1 MAEDLP
7 RVIFAAKASEAS
19 ALPHMMIQPHLAV
32 GLLLAL
38 ATPALGFP
46 SLMNET
52 RIAACATGNCA
63 AMGGHGTP
71 QRVTQPGSVLTV
83 TGKTDGGTY
92 TPGET
97 LNLAIN
103 GNGQSLLAGYA
114 GGQVLDG
121 GQTGQGTITAP
132 QAGELVLIGLR
143 APGSGQTVA

>member
-1 MAEDLP
+1 
-7 RVIFAAKASEAS
+7 
-19 ALPHMMIQPHLAV
+19 MMIQPHLAV

-38 ATPALGFP
+38 ATPAVGYPNF
-46 SLMNET
+46 MNDA
-52 RIAACATGNCA
+52 RIADCATGNCA

-114 GGQVLDG
+114 DGQVLDG
-121 GQTGQGTITAP
+121 GETGQGTITAL
-132 QAGELVLIGLR
+132 QSEELVLIGLR
-143 APGSGQTVA
+143 APASGQTVA